1 MAYRYNL
8 FSFAGRGEYW
18 KFLISALEDDR
29 QCFLADRS
37 CLSGNAIK
45 NGVSSGTFN
54 GRQVLTPDY
63 LENIPT
69 MHSGF
74 EDAAAE
80 INGVVNKFFAG
91 DSFSWISD
99 TLPAIE
105 KMQRLTDLYGPLL
118 PDFGDLLA
126 LFKDALRHMRENDL
140 YAFCD
145 TLILARRYLQK
156 YVDLV
161 GRDIQCLREFG
172 CFENA

>member
-18 KFLISALEDDR
+18 KFLISAVEDDR
-29 QCFLADRS
+29 QYFLADRS

-54 GRQVLTPDY
+54 GQQVLTQDY
-63 LENIPT
+63 LENILII
-69 MHSGF
+69 HSGF
-74 EDAAAE
+74 EGVAAE
-80 INGVVNKFFAG
+80 INGVVSKFFAG
-91 DSFSWISD
+91 NSFSWISD

-105 KMQRLTDLYGPLL
+105 KMQRLTDLYGPCL

-126 LFKDALRHMRENDL
+126 LLKDALRHMRGNDL

-145 TLILARRYLQK
+145 TLFLVRRYLQK
-156 YVDLV
+156 YMDLI